1 MLQGTSMMPTLHR
14 SQRAWLKGRG
24 RRDLVHWETALA
36 WWEFGQSSDVP
47 PPSSWHMRVSTSLSA
62 SPAVAL
68 GRLRLPG
75 GRGSVDC
82 GDGDAGPVWKPRKCE
97 CVCASARNCPFYS
110 PPLTPS
116 PKHLHSPGS
125 ITRQDQPLRSLGV
138 ADPGWVLQPE
148 PSHPSTPWEHPQ
160 DPVAHV
166 RFAGAADS
174 KLRRASLGHF
184 SDVL

>member
-1 MLQGTSMMPTLHR
+1 MKKKLRGFPHFLLQGTSMMPTLHR

-97 CVCASARNCPFYS
+97 CVCASAGNSPFY
-110 PPLTPS
+110 PPLPH
-116 PKHLHSPGS
+116 P
-125 ITRQDQPLRSLGV
+125 
-138 ADPGWVLQPE
+138 
-148 PSHPSTPWEHPQ
+148 PSTSTSRVLS
-160 DPVAHV
+160 PV
-166 RFAGAADS
+166 RTS
-174 KLRRASLGHF
+174 P
-184 SDVL
+184 